1 MKNIEQRYATSP
13 KEVEMMNTEEL
24 RENFLIESVF
34 VDDMIEMTYSHYERM
49 IIGGAM
55 PVSGPLKL
63 ETYAELRSDYFLER
77 REIGIIN
84 IGGKGTVMVDGQPYE
99 LEKLSCLYV
108 GKGCKDVLFDSDDED
123 NPAMYYLYSAPA
135 HVNYPTTLYT
145 KEQAL
150 PMTIGTKSTANE
162 RTIYKYIHK
171 EGIPSCQIVMGLTT
185 LHDGSVWNTMPTHVH
200 DRRSE
205 AYLYFDV
212 PENQA
217 IMHFMGHP
225 QETRHLKVNCDQ
237 AIISPPWSIH
247 SGAGT
252 SNYSFI
258 WAMAGENQDYT
269 DMDAVPLAELL

>member
-77 REIGIIN
+77 REIGVIN
-84 IGGKGTVMVDGQPYE
+84 IGGKGTVMVDGQPYG
-99 LEKLSCLYV
+99 LDKLSCLYV
-108 GKGCKDVLFDSDDED
+108 GKGCKDVLFSSEDEN

-171 EGIPSCQIVMGLTT
+171 EGIASCQIVMGLTT